1 MHIERPI
8 GAGRKHKAVY
18 TGDAATI
25 IALIELCSWAIGRRQ
40 GINQFHHI
48 SCQNLQFASDD
59 ISTHNKYD
67 DHTQMMSN
75 VHECRVRC
83 GG

>member
-1 MHIERPI
+1 MYEYISFMLN
-8 GAGRKHKAVY
+8 
-18 TGDAATI
+18 GDI
-25 IALIELCSWAIGRRQ
+25 IQ
-40 GINQFHHI
+40 VM
-48 SCQNLQFASDD
+48 

-75 VHECRVRC
+75 VHECRIRC

>member
-1 MHIERPI
+1 MVHVI
-8 GAGRKHKAVY
+8 
-18 TGDAATI
+18 
-25 IALIELCSWAIGRRQ
+25 Q
-40 GINQFHHI
+40 
-48 SCQNLQFASDD
+48 LQVM

-83 GG
+83 GGYSVWCPVQYSVSGVL